1 MEVEEAPR
9 ARALSPLFLSHHAPA
24 PPTRL
29 PPACLSHSLSHH
41 NAHKQA
47 FPPAALSSAF
57 RAMTSPTVTPP
68 PPFPWGVASSAFQ
81 IEGAA
86 ATDGKGPSIWDT
98 FCQTPGKVAGNHTGD
113 VACDF
118 YHRYEADIALMA
130 RLGVSA
136 FRFSLAWARILP
148 AGRGDPNP
156 AGLAFYHRVLDALAA
171 AGIEPHVSLYHWD
184 LPQALED
191 EYEGWLSPASVD
203 DFAAYADLAFREF
216 GGKVKFWSTFNE
228 PYTFAFCGY
237 AHGIHAPGRCSDR
250 AKCAGGGDS
259 AVEPWLVSHH
269 VLLAHAAAVAAFRA
283 RSIPGGRISIN
294 LNAEWAEPATA
305 SPADAAAASRYLDF
319 QVGLYAEPVFLTGDY
334 PASVRARVPALPAF
348 TPAQSA
354 ALKGSADYFALNHYT
369 SRWVRDVAP
378 GDPAGA
384 PADAEALTELD
395 GKVRQARE
403 ERRGGV
409 GGWGLERER
418 ETCSLARHAL
428 SSHSPLFFPAPSP
441 SAPAPPP
448 SGCTPCPGASASCCT
463 TCTPPTPCRR
473 AAWTCG

>member
-1 MEVEEAPR
+1 
-9 ARALSPLFLSHHAPA
+9 
-24 PPTRL
+24 
-29 PPACLSHSLSHH
+29 
-41 NAHKQA
+41 
-47 FPPAALSSAF
+47 
-57 RAMTSPTVTPP
+57 MTSPPVTPP

-191 EYEGWLSPASVD
+191 EYEGWLSPTSVD

-418 ETCSLARHAL
+418 NLLAR
-428 SSHSPLFFPAPSP
+428 STRPLFSLPSFFFPLPAHRPPRRLLLAVRRALGLPQAAAPRARHLRRAGGRPGRVGDRVRVRWAGRGDHPAPRRP
-441 SAPAPPP
+441 GRHLPHRLLQGLRGGGGGGGGGGRAHQGLLCLVPA
-448 SGCTPCPGASASCCT
+448 G
-463 TCTPPTPCRR
+463 
-473 AAWTCG
+473 